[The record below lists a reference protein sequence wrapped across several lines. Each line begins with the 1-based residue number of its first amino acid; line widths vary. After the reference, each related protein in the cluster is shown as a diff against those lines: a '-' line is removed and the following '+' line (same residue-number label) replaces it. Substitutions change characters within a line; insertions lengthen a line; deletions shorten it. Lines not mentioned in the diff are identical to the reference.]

1 MDKTGHGY
9 FIRHPRTIE
18 DLKVLHLTDA
28 ERPYRVV
35 AEVVLSAMDY
45 ENFVTDMMVDRQF
58 IEDRGQAC
66 RRGDIWD
73 CLFVHRRGREDGV
86 LVIPEDGCFVGW
98 AAYRWA

>member
-1 MDKTGHGY
+1 M
-9 FIRHPRTIE
+9 
-18 DLKVLHLTDA
+18 LHLTDA

-58 IEDRGQAC
+58 IEDFGQAC

-73 CLFVHRRGREDGV
+73 CLFVHRRGRADGV